1 VLSSDDIIDILD
13 ECERYLPQFDCPKSY
28 LTLNAAYLKDGRA
41 EGEVG
46 YGVLSLLMGV
56 SGTSSLTCDE
66 QHIYGRF
73 RSSELLP
80 LTVHRR
86 RERIRHALRWG
97 RIPDHFSI
105 RPHPHDQGWPQGHQE
120 EVDAAIRPAF
130 EHGVDLREQ
139 KRRLHVGR
147 GGKAADEAMY
157 EIKRSYKSQQG
168 ITA

>member
-1 VLSSDDIIDILD
+1 MISYELLCRFQPAVLSSDDLIDILD

-97 RIPDHFSI
+97 RIPDHFS
-105 RPHPHDQGWPQGHQE
+105 
-120 EVDAAIRPAF
+120 
-130 EHGVDLREQ
+130 L
-139 KRRLHVGR
+139 
-147 GGKAADEAMY
+147 
-157 EIKRSYKSQQG
+157 
-168 ITA
+168 